1 MGLLGLIAGIWA
13 SKFDHIAAVTNFL
26 VTPLSLLSG
35 TFYSITI
42 LPTNFYIMSQL
53 NPFFYMIDGFR
64 YSMIGYADSNIYLGG
79 IVLLI
84 LNILLYFIT
93 ILMLKSGFKLK
104 A

>member
-1 MGLLGLIAGIWA
+1 
-13 SKFDHIAAVTNFL
+13 
-26 VTPLSLLSG
+26 
-35 TFYSITI
+35 
-42 LPTNFYIMSQL
+42 MSQL